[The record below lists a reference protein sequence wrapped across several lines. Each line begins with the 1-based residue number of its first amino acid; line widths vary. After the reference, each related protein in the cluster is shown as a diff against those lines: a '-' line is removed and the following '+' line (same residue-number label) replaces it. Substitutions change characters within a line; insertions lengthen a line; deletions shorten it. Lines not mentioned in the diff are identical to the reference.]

1 MTVKMIK
8 NYSAFIQNVEI
19 PTYLFALSI
28 MSYELFDSVLVGAY
42 FLFWCLF
49 RLAINLDIFE

>member
-1 MTVKMIK
+1 MIK